1 MTRRPVR
8 ALVVAVVAVVAAA
21 GVTTVVKASNGA
33 FSGQY
38 VLAGMFT
45 KAGEGLH
52 PGSAVNYRGV
62 QVGRV
67 ASIDLVD
74 RAARVQM
81 LINRSFH
88 VPSDATATIRP
99 LNVFGADQVTLDFP
113 QGDSAGRLAAGGVI
127 AHTTVS
133 SELGDL
139 FAAADPL
146 LAKID
151 APDLSS
157 VVSDLAQAS
166 VNEGPTIA
174 ASIDEGARLADLL
187 DRTLPNQLRALD
199 SFSSFTTALTPT
211 ASSFNAISNASNQ
224 ALPAFNRAAP
234 SYQRLLQT
242 LAPFADD
249 LAQFLS
255 AYHPDIETLLNAGD
269 NVARVV
275 LVHQQDIGN
284 VIQGLGV
291 YFQRFA
297 QALNP
302 NEVLADGSQF
312 GYFQTFILFS
322 DLNQLVCSLIAPAS
336 PGLAFLQPLQQA
348 LTGAGTPFNCASQIA
363 AFNAAQN
370 HGALS
375 PGSALAA
382 SQQAA
387 QQLQTHAYQSLTA
400 PQVPTPTGI
409 GGIVNSILGAGGG
422 LVSGTGGALGGGAGS
437 SASGSS
443 GSPGGGGLLGG
454 PLP

>member
-1 MTRRPVR
+1 MRRSLR
-8 ALVVAVVAVVAAA
+8 AALVVVAAVVAAA
-21 GVTTVVKASNGA
+21 GVVTIVKASNGA

-38 VLAGMFT
+38 VLSGMFS

-52 PGSAVNYRGV
+52 SGSEVTYRGV

-67 ASIDLVD
+67 ASIDLAD
-74 RAARVQM
+74 RQAAVRM
-81 LINRSFH
+81 LINPSFR
-88 VPSDATATIRP
+88 VPADAQATIRP
-99 LNVFGADQVTLDFP
+99 INVFGAEEVSLTFANA
-113 QGDSAGRLAAGGVI
+113 DSSPSLASGSSI
-127 AHTTVS
+127 SRTSVS

-151 APDLSS
+151 APDLGA

-174 ASIDEGARLADLL
+174 ASIDQGARLADLL
-187 DRTLPNQLRALD
+187 DRTLPDQLHALD

-211 ASSFNAISNASNQ
+211 ASSFNAISEASNV

-234 SYQRLLQT
+234 SYERLLQA

-275 LVHQQDIGN
+275 LVRQQDIGQT
-284 VIQGLGV
+284 IQGLGV

-297 QALNP
+297 QALDP
-302 NEVLADGSQF
+302 HEVLADGSQF
-312 GYFQTFILFS
+312 GYFQTFVLFN
-322 DLNQLVCSLIAPAS
+322 DLNSLVCNLIAPAS
-336 PGLAFLQPLQQA
+336 PGLSFLQPLQQA
-348 LTGAGTPFNCASQIA
+348 LTGAGTPFDCSSQLA
-363 AFNAAQN
+363 AFNAAQ
-370 HGALS
+370 ARSAS
-375 PGSALAA
+375 PAGTAGSS

-387 QQLQTHAYQSLTA
+387 RQLTTQIYQSLTT
-400 PQVPTPTGI
+400 PQAAQPTGI
-409 GGIVNSILGAGGG
+409 SGVVNSLLGAGGG
-422 LVSGTGGALGGGAGS
+422 LLGGNAAGS
-437 SASGSS
+437 GGTSGSGASGSGS
-443 GSPGGGGLLGG
+443 GLGGVLGGL
-454 PLP
+454 P

>member
-1 MTRRPVR
+1 MIPRPLRVV
-8 ALVVAVVAVVAAA
+8 VVAVAAVVAAG

-38 VLAGMFT
+38 VLSGMFT

-52 PGSAVNYRGV
+52 SGSAVTYRGV

-67 ASIDLVD
+67 GSIDLVD
-74 RAARVQM
+74 RAAKVKM
-81 LINRSFH
+81 LINPSFH

-99 LNVFGADQVTLDFP
+99 INVFGAEGVALDFP
-113 QGDSAGRLAAGGVI
+113 PGDGGGRLAPGAVL
-127 AHTTVS
+127 AHTSVS
-133 SELGDL
+133 NELGDL

-146 LAKID
+146 LARID

-174 ASIDEGARLADLL
+174 ASIDQGARLADLL
-187 DRTLPNQLRALD
+187 DRTLPDQLRALD

-211 ASSFNAISNASNQ
+211 ASSFNAISQASNQ

-234 SYQRLLQT
+234 SYQRLLET
-242 LAPFADD
+242 LAPFASD

-291 YFQRFA
+291 Y
-297 QALNP
+297 
-302 NEVLADGSQF
+302 
-312 GYFQTFILFS
+312 
-322 DLNQLVCSLIAPAS
+322 
-336 PGLAFLQPLQQA
+336 
-348 LTGAGTPFNCASQIA
+348 
-363 AFNAAQN
+363 
-370 HGALS
+370 
-375 PGSALAA
+375 
-382 SQQAA
+382 
-387 QQLQTHAYQSLTA
+387 
-400 PQVPTPTGI
+400 
-409 GGIVNSILGAGGG
+409 
-422 LVSGTGGALGGGAGS
+422 S
-437 SASGSS
+437 SAS
-443 GSPGGGGLLGG
+443 PRL
-454 PLP
+454 